1 METFMRIRTPLIFCV
16 AFTVVGCASAAQN
29 TGASADTNPSRIT
42 AEQIAQVHA
51 PTAYDAIDRLHRPW
65 WRDKSPGAE
74 GSVVVYWSNNQ
85 KIDDG
90 SKDVLR
96 QVPASDVLV
105 LEYLKSSEA
114 VARFGLEAKGG
125 AIVVTRR

>member
-1 METFMRIRTPLIFCV
+1 MRMRTPLIFCV
-16 AFTVVGCASAAQN
+16 AFTVAGCASAAQN
-29 TGASADTNPSRIT
+29 AGASADSNANLIT
-42 AEQIAQVHA
+42 AEQIAQVQA
-51 PTAYDAIDRLHRPW
+51 PTAYEVVDRLHRPW
-65 WRDKSPGAE
+65 WRDQSPGAA

-90 SKDVLR
+90 SKDALR

-105 LEYLKSSEA
+105 LEHLKSSDA
-114 VARFGLEAKGG
+114 VARFGIEAKGG

>member
-1 METFMRIRTPLIFCV
+1 MRIHTPLIFCV
-16 AFTVVGCASAAQN
+16 AFTVAGCASAPQSV
-29 TGASADTNPSRIT
+29 GAASDSDATRIT
-42 AEQIAQVHA
+42 AEQIAQVQA
-51 PTAYDAIDRLHRPW
+51 PTAYEVIDRLHRPW

-74 GSVVVYWSNNQ
+74 GNVVVYWSSNQ

-105 LEYLKSSEA
+105 LEHLKSADA
-114 VARFGLEAKGG
+114 VARFGSEAKGG